1 MRSRANKR
9 RLRVG
14 VIFGGRSGEHEVSL
28 ASAESVLQALD
39 PKRYD
44 VLPIGITKAGAWVA
58 GSRALRA
65 LQQGQGSE
73 LPASTLLPQPGQT
86 RGVIAAGQATVANL
100 RPEVIIPLVHGT
112 YGEDGTLQGLLEL
125 ADIAYVGAGV
135 LGSAVGM
142 DKVVQKQL
150 CQQAKL
156 PVVTYIW
163 FLNTQWRKQRA
174 QLIRQIER
182 ELGYPVFVK
191 PANLGS
197 SVGISKCADRPQL
210 IRGIREAVAYDRKVL
225 VEAAVLRAREIE
237 VAVLGNDDPKA
248 SVAGEIVPSNEFY
261 DYDAKYV
268 DGKSQAYIPAKL
280 SQKNHSQIRQ
290 LAVEAFKVLNL
301 SGMARVDFLVSRPRG
316 AVYLN
321 EVNTIPGFTSISMYP
336 KLWAAT
342 GVSYPALLDRL
353 ILLALERHAQTHRR
367 RTDYTPKSDWYRA
380 KGVGNK

>member
-1 MRSRANKR
+1 MSTRGHQR

-28 ASAESVLQALD
+28 ASAASVLRALD

-44 VLPIGITKAGAWVA
+44 VLPIGIAKDGRWIAGP
-58 GSRALRA
+58 RALLA
-65 LQQGQGSE
+65 LQQGQGSA
-73 LPASTLLPQPGQT
+73 LSASTLLPQPGQG
-86 RGVIAAGQATVANL
+86 RGVIAAGRTTVANL
-100 RPEVIIPLVHGT
+100 RPDVVIPLVHGT

-150 CQQAKL
+150 CQQAQL
-156 PVVTYIW
+156 PVVKYVW
-163 FLNTQWRKQRA
+163 FLDTQWRRQRA
-174 QLIRQIER
+174 RLIRQMQR

-197 SVGISKCADRPQL
+197 SVGISKCKDRRQL
-210 IRGIREAVAYDRKVL
+210 VRGIREAAAYDRKVL
-225 VEAAVLRAREIE
+225 VEAAVPRAREIE
-237 VAVLGNDDPKA
+237 VAVLGNDDPRA

-268 DGKSQAYIPAKL
+268 DAKSQAYIPAKL
-280 SQKNHSQIRQ
+280 SPRVHAAVRR
-290 LAVEAFKVLNL
+290 LAVLAFKVLNL
-301 SGMARVDFLVSRPRG
+301 SGMARVDFLVSRPGG

-342 GVSYPALLDRL
+342 GLSYPALLDRL
-353 ILLALERHAQTHRR
+353 IQLALERHAQIVQR

-380 KGVGNK
+380 KG